1 MDSLMNKTEITIIGA
16 GIVGLSSAIN
26 LVKRGSKVTLIEKD
40 LKGQP
45 ASYGNASWLSS
56 PSITPVLMPGM
67 FKKIPKMWLSKDG
80 PLFLRFPGV
89 LKMIPFL
96 IKYLSYTKKEKVE
109 HISKNLAF
117 LLKDSI
123 GEHRELVK
131 GSKAERWI
139 EDSPF
144 LFIYKNKTDFEND
157 SYTWSLRKKYGFEL
171 IEVQKEELNRIFPG
185 LSQEYTFAIKIENQG
200 YISNSQNYLDDLIDY
215 YKSLGGEIIENEV
228 LDINPSGDN
237 FIIKLKNSDLFT
249 EKVLISSGVYSG
261 DFVKKFNVK
270 VPIESER
277 GYHLELFDTNIR
289 INHPIMNGYLKLA
302 ITPRP
307 TGIRFAGLVE
317 FGSLNSKPNPKAF
330 ELLMRNAQ
338 SMFPGITFKRK
349 MEWSGHRPSTVDSLP
364 VIGASERSNNL
375 FFAYGHHHIG
385 LTAGPKT
392 GKMIAKQILRDNDQF
407 DLEAFNPHR

>member
-1 MDSLMNKTEITIIGA
+1 
-16 GIVGLSSAIN
+16 LSSAIN

>member
-1 MDSLMNKTEITIIGA
+1 MNKTEISVIGA

-96 IKYLSYTKKEKVE
+96 IKYLSYTKKDKVE

-123 GEHRELVK
+123 GEHRQLVK

-157 SYTWSLRKKYGFEL
+157 SYTWSLRKKHGFEL
-171 IEVQKEELNRIFPG
+171 VEVQQEELNKIFPG

-215 YKSLGGEIIENEV
+215 YKSLGGKIFEDEV
-228 LDINPSGDN
+228 LDVNPSGDN

-407 DLEAFNPHR
+407 DLEAFNPQR

>member
-1 MDSLMNKTEITIIGA
+1 MDSLMNKTEISIIGA

-157 SYTWSLRKKYGFEL
+157 SYTWSLRKKHGFEL

-261 DFVKKFNVK
+261 NFVKKFNVK

-407 DLEAFNPHR
+407 DLEAFNPNR

>member
-1 MDSLMNKTEITIIGA
+1 MNKTEISIIGA

-157 SYTWSLRKKYGFEL
+157 SYTWSLRKKHGFEL

-338 SMFPGITFKRK
+338 SMFPGIAFSRK

-364 VIGASERSNNL
+364 VIGASERSKNL

>member
-1 MDSLMNKTEITIIGA
+1 MNKTEISIIGA

-139 EDSPF
+139 ENSPF

-157 SYTWSLRKKYGFEL
+157 SYTWSLRKKHGFEL

-215 YKSLGGEIIENEV
+215 YKSLGGEIIEDEV
-228 LDINPSGDN
+228 LDINQSGDN

-261 DFVKKFNVK
+261 NFVKKFNVK
-270 VPIESER
+270 VPIKSER

-338 SMFPGITFKRK
+338 TMFPGITFKRK

>member
-1 MDSLMNKTEITIIGA
+1 MNKTEITIIGA

-123 GEHRELVK
+123 GEHRELAK

>member
-1 MDSLMNKTEITIIGA
+1 MNKTEISIIGA

-123 GEHRELVK
+123 GEHRELAK

-215 YKSLGGEIIENEV
+215 YKSLGGEIIEDEV
-228 LDINPSGDN
+228 LDVNPSRDN

>member
-1 MDSLMNKTEITIIGA
+1 MDSLMNKTEISIIGA

-40 LKGQP
+40 LKGKP

-89 LKMIPFL
+89 LKKIPFL

-157 SYTWSLRKKYGFEL
+157 SYTWSLRKKHGFEL

-215 YKSLGGEIIENEV
+215 YKNLGGEIIEDEV
-228 LDINPSGDN
+228 LDINQSGDN

-261 DFVKKFNVK
+261 NFVKKFNVK

-338 SMFPGITFKRK
+338 TMFPGITFKRK

>member
-1 MDSLMNKTEITIIGA
+1 MNKTEISIIGA

-123 GEHRELVK
+123 GEHRELAK

-157 SYTWSLRKKYGFEL
+157 SYTWSLRKKHGFEL

-364 VIGASERSNNL
+364 IIGASERSNNL

>member
-1 MDSLMNKTEITIIGA
+1 MNKTEISIIGA

-123 GEHRELVK
+123 GEHRELAK

>member
-1 MDSLMNKTEITIIGA
+1 MNKTEITIIGA

>member
-1 MDSLMNKTEITIIGA
+1 MNKTEITIIGA

-157 SYTWSLRKKYGFEL
+157 SYTWSLRKKHGFEL

>member
-1 MDSLMNKTEITIIGA
+1 MKKTEISVIGA

-157 SYTWSLRKKYGFEL
+157 SYTWSLRKKHGFEL
-171 IEVQKEELNRIFPG
+171 VEVQKEELNRIFPG

-215 YKSLGGEIIENEV
+215 YKSLGGEIIEDEV
-228 LDINPSGDN
+228 LDINSNDDY
-237 FIIKLKNSDLFT
+237 FTIKLRNSDLFT

-261 DFVKKFNVK
+261 NFVKKFNVK